1 MPYEDPP
8 GWRPQPSP
16 LMPPPPP
23 PMPEGFANKV
33 TSGKAIASLVL
44 GLAGLVGVLCH
55 VTAPAALVGLVL
67 GGLGIRETGA
77 NGTRKGRGFALAGL
91 ILCCVSI
98 AVYAATFSALFYF
111 ARQQDRAEQQREG
124 MQLEQDLKLVAERLQ
139 QYYAANGNSL
149 GPGGVPP
156 VFKAERKEAGNTQQL
171 PGTTGGRVSGP
182 LNIAHLVDSNELQSV
197 RRLERW
203 QLHVTSPKSAV
214 VIINQRRGGILAE
227 AEFPDAAKA
236 EYTILRR

>member
-1 MPYEDPP
+1 
-8 GWRPQPSP
+8 
-16 LMPPPPP
+16 
-23 PMPEGFANKV
+23 MPEGFANKV

-44 GLAGLVGVLCH
+44 GLGGLVGVLCH

-67 GGLGIRETGA
+67 GGLGIRETGTD
-77 NGTRKGRGFALAGL
+77 GTRKGRGMAIAGL

-98 AVYAATFSALFYF
+98 AVYVATFSALFYF
-111 ARQQDRAEQQREG
+111 AQQQERAEQQREG
-124 MQLEQDLKLVAERLQ
+124 LELEHDLKLISERLQ
-139 QYYAANGNSL
+139 QYYAANNNSL

-156 VFKAERKEAGNTQQL
+156 VLAAARKEGGHTEAGNSPEL
-171 PGTTGGRVSGP
+171 PGMNGGRVSGP
-182 LNIAHLVDSNELQSV
+182 LNIAHLVQGHELQSV

-203 QLHVTSPKSAV
+203 QLHVTSPRSAV

>member
-1 MPYEDPP
+1 
-8 GWRPQPSP
+8 
-16 LMPPPPP
+16 
-23 PMPEGFANKV
+23 MPEGFANKV

-44 GLAGLVGVLCH
+44 GLAGLVGVFCH

-77 NGTRKGRGFALAGL
+77 EGTRKGRGFALAGL
-91 ILCCVSI
+91 ILCCVSLL
-98 AVYAATFSALFYF
+98 VYAAAFSALFYF
-111 ARQQDRAEQQREG
+111 AQQEQRAEQRRESIE
-124 MQLEQDLKLVAERLQ
+124 LEQDLKLIAERLQ

-156 VFKAERKEAGNTQQL
+156 VLKATGRQAGNMPAL
-171 PGTTGGRVSGP
+171 HGTTGGRVSGP
-182 LNIAHLVDSNELQSV
+182 LNIAHLVDGNELQSV

-203 QLHVTSPKSAV
+203 QLHVTSPRSAV

-227 AEFPDAAKA
+227 AEFPNAAKA